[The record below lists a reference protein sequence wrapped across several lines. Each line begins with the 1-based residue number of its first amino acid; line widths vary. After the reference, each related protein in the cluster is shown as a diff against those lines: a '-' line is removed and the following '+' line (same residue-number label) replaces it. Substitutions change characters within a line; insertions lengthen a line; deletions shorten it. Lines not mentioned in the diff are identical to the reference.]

1 VKRSTLIIPMLLPQ
15 ITDRAAVQLLDILE
29 QLLACVRHHYEPQI
43 HRWQRRQR
51 HAQPPPVGSRLQ
63 LFDDE
68 PF

>member
-1 VKRSTLIIPMLLPQ
+1 VKRTTIIIPMLLPR
-15 ITDRAAVQLLDILE
+15 ITDHAAVQLLDILE

-43 HRWQRRQR
+43 RRWQRRQL

>member
-1 VKRSTLIIPMLLPQ
+1 VKRTTIIIPMLLPQ
-15 ITDRAAVQLLDILE
+15 LTDHAAVQLLDILE

-51 HAQPPPVGSRLQ
+51 HAQPPPVGSRVQ